1 MASAMPD
8 GVHQRRKRDAGD
20 VDVAVTSSTGRAP
33 LRGAFTA
40 GRLRRRLVMAIALT
54 VCAAVGSQFATSSG
68 PAMLGQSRVVSSGFV
83 SASGTQLFV
92 DGAPWSF
99 TGYNAYWLTSAHTG
113 HMCGPSLTDQQMNDF
128 FAEIAQNSGS
138 VAVRTWF
145 FQSYGAPSAWWQYD
159 RVLNAAAAHGIKI
172 IPALVNQWG
181 ACEPGHPYL
190 RLPWCQ
196 SGYKQAGNGY
206 PLSYRD
212 FAITIARHYANN
224 PTIAFWQLVNEAE
237 AASSHGGSCDAAAA
251 PQALRGFADDVSSA
265 MKSVDHNHLINLGT
279 MGGGQCGTSGAS
291 YQYGNGGNT
300 DICEIHDYAPK
311 AIMGG
316 KSSGTV
322 PDINYCAALN
332 KPLFAGEVGID
343 ASVLP
348 NWSVSGSVTPVTL
361 ATRAALFQQKM
372 DELFRLGAIGF
383 LIWSKSP
390 ANQSSS
396 HFMVGPGDPTE
407 GVLLSHQLRF
417 NALRAHWVGRSG
429 SNRATSGKHT
439 LSTNPEFAA
448 VGVGLDGV
456 FYALSDFARSVSS
469 GWLRQRVR

>member
-1 MASAMPD
+1 MAPVMPD
-8 GVHQRRKRDAGD
+8 GHLCRKNDAGD
-20 VDVAVTSSTGRAP
+20 VEVSVTSSTSGATVRAA
-33 LRGAFTA
+33 LNVRF
-40 GRLRRRLVMAIALT
+40 LRRRFVVAIALT
-54 VCAAVGSQFATSSG
+54 IAAAVASQLATSG
-68 PAMLGQSRVVSSGFV
+68 APAVLGHARAVSSGFV

-113 HMCGPSLTDQQMNDF
+113 HMCGPSLSDQEMNAV
-128 FAEIAQNSGS
+128 FAEMAQNSGS

-172 IPALVNQWG
+172 IPSLVNQWG

-190 RLPWCQ
+190 SLPWYQ
-196 SGYKQAGNGY
+196 SGYKQATNGY

-212 FAITIARHYANN
+212 FAITMARHYANN

-237 AASSHGGSCDAAAA
+237 AASSHGGACDAVAAA
-251 PQALRGFADDVSSA
+251 QAMRGFADDVSSA
-265 MKSVDHNHLINLGT
+265 MKSVDHHHLINLGT
-279 MGGGQCGTSGAS
+279 MGGGQCGTSGSS
-291 YQYGNGGNT
+291 YQYVNGGNT

-316 KSSGTV
+316 RSSGTV

-348 NWSVSGSVTPVTL
+348 NWSVSGAVTSSTL
-361 ATRAALFQQKM
+361 AARAALFQQKM
-372 DELFRLGAIGF
+372 DELFRLGGVGF

-390 ANQSSS
+390 TGQSS
-396 HFMVGPGDPTE
+396 HFMVGTGDPTE

-417 NALRAHWVGRSG
+417 NALRDRWIGRSG
-429 SNRATSGKHT
+429 STRSTSGKRT

-456 FYALSDFARSVSS
+456 FYSLSDLSRSVTS

>member
-1 MASAMPD
+1 MASLMP
-8 GVHQRRKRDAGD
+8 GREHQCRKNDAGD
-20 VDVAVTSSTGRAP
+20 VEVSVTSST
-33 LRGAFTA
+33 RGGPVPPAQKL
-40 GRLRRRLVMAIALT
+40 GWLRRRLVVAITLA
-54 VCAAVGSQFATSSG
+54 VAAAVGSQFATGAG
-68 PAMLGQSRVVSSGFV
+68 PAVLGHVRPVSSGFV

-113 HMCGPSLTDQQMNDF
+113 HMCGPSLSDQQMSDF

-172 IPALVNQWG
+172 IPTLVNQWG
-181 ACEPGHPYL
+181 ACEPGHAYL
-190 RLPWCQ
+190 SLPWYQ
-196 SGYKQAGNGY
+196 GGYKQAGNGY
-206 PLSYRD
+206 ALSYRD
-212 FAITIARHYANN
+212 FAIAIARHYANN

-237 AASSHGGSCDAAAA
+237 AASSHGGSCNSVAAA
-251 PQALRGFADDVSSA
+251 QALRGFADDVSGA
-265 MKSVDHNHLINLGT
+265 MKSVDRHHLINLGT
-279 MGGGQCGTSGAS
+279 MGGGQCGTSGSS
-291 YQYGNGGNT
+291 YQYVNGGNT

-316 KSSGTV
+316 RTSGTV

-348 NWSVSGSVTPVTL
+348 NWSVSGAVTPVTL

-372 DELFRLGAIGF
+372 DDLFSLGAVGF

-390 ANQSSS
+390 TGQSS
-396 HFMVGPGDPTE
+396 HFMIGTGDPTE
-407 GVLLSHQLRF
+407 AVLLSHQLRF
-417 NALRAHWVGRSG
+417 NALRAHWIGHSG
-429 SNRATSGKHT
+429 ARIGTSAKHT

-448 VGVGLDGV
+448 IGVGLDGV
-456 FYALSDFARSVSS
+456 FYSLSDFSQTVAS
-469 GWLRQRVR
+469 GWVQQRVR